1 MNEKLRPYA
10 IPLLII
16 AAQFALGLFFI
27 LTNRLPD
34 PNVVTEWPS
43 GASSRTLPFWGAA
56 IFMPVMNLFFLAAMA
71 VEVHSSWPKIWRA
84 EDWRRRPGIG
94 SGTTVFLLVGLML
107 EYVGLLNLSSQ
118 WTLNQGHI
126 QAVAGAAMGILTVA
140 LGNYQTKTSTVGLWS
155 FTPWRLSTQAAR
167 QKCQRIAGRILML
180 GGGLI
185 ILLNAIL
192 ANSEPVLHLGGLP
205 TYPQILVTEGGF
217 FLLLA
222 IIAIA
227 TWKPS
232 REKVSVPE
240 STTGKA

>member
-1 MNEKLRPYA
+1 MNEKLRPYV

-27 LTNRLPD
+27 VTNRLPD
-34 PNVVTEWPS
+34 PNVVTEWPT
-43 GASSRTLPFWGAA
+43 GASTRTLPLWTPA
-56 IFMPVMNLFFLAAMA
+56 ILTPVLSLVFLAGMA
-71 VEVHSSWPKIWRA
+71 AEVHSPWPKKWRA
-84 EDWRRRPGIG
+84 EDWRRRAGIG
-94 SGTTVFLLVGLML
+94 SGANVLFLVTLVGQ
-107 EYVGLLNLSSQ
+107 YIGLLNISSR
-118 WTLNQGHI
+118 WTLNQGCL
-126 QAVAGAAMGILTVA
+126 QAIMGVMMGILLFV
-140 LGNYQTKTSTVGLWS
+140 LGNYQTKTSSVGLWS

-192 ANSEPVLHLGGLP
+192 ANSEPVLHFGGLP
-205 TYPQILVTEGGF
+205 TYPQILVTEGGV

-222 IIAIA
+222 IVAIA